1 LTHAIR
7 EFFMPRFVISTY
19 RRYVVLLMTVY
30 IALLLGLWP
39 LIKSTSAPALKAVFA
54 LLPVLPMI
62 AVLWLIARRVMDSDE
77 LQQRVH
83 LIALSAATGVI
94 SAITLAAGF
103 LCATHVI
110 DLDGDALIWVM
121 PGLALVYAATRWII
135 GRRYGGLGCS

>member
-1 LTHAIR
+1 
-7 EFFMPRFVISTY
+7 MPRLAVSNY
-19 RRYVVLLMTVY
+19 RRQVFLLTSAYVVLLL
-30 IALLLGLWP
+30 ALWP
-39 LIKSTSAPALKAVFA
+39 LAKSTATLPLKALFTLVP
-54 LLPVLPMI
+54 LLPMV

-83 LIALSAATGVI
+83 LLALSAATGVI
-94 SAITLAAGF
+94 SALSLAAGF

-110 DLDGDALIWVM
+110 ALDGDILVWIM

>member
-1 LTHAIR
+1 
-7 EFFMPRFVISTY
+7 MPRLAVSTY
-19 RRYVVLLMTVY
+19 RRQVLLLTSAYVVLL
-30 IALLLGLWP
+30 LLLWP
-39 LIKSTSAPALKAVFA
+39 LTKTTTALPLKALFT
-54 LLPVLPMI
+54 LLPVVPMV

-83 LIALSAATGVI
+83 LLALSAATGVI
-94 SAITLAAGF
+94 RALSLAGGF

-110 DLDGDALIWVM
+110 TLDGDILIWVM

>member
-1 LTHAIR
+1 
-7 EFFMPRFVISTY
+7 MPRLAVSNY
-19 RRYVVLLMTVY
+19 RRQVFLLTSAYVVLLL
-30 IALLLGLWP
+30 ALWP
-39 LIKSTSAPALKAVFA
+39 LAKSTATLPLKALFTLVP
-54 LLPVLPMI
+54 LLPMV

-83 LIALSAATGVI
+83 LLALSAATGVI
-94 SAITLAAGF
+94 SALSLAGGF

-110 DLDGDALIWVM
+110 ALDGDILVWIM

>member
-1 LTHAIR
+1 
-7 EFFMPRFVISTY
+7 MPRSAYSTY
-19 RRYVVLLMTVY
+19 RRNVALLTAVY
-30 IALLLGLWP
+30 IALLLALWP
-39 LIKSTSAPALKAVFA
+39 LIKSTSVLALKAVFT
-54 LLPVLPMI
+54 LLPVVPMI

-83 LIALSAATGVI
+83 LIALSAATGII